1 MIFKIDVA
9 TIMIETKTTIVKF
22 VMVEWRFIGLQW
34 NLQFMTTYTTCIY
47 ELQNYIKSHG
57 YTTHADK

>member
-1 MIFKIDVA
+1 
-9 TIMIETKTTIVKF
+9 
-22 VMVEWRFIGLQW
+22 MVEWRFIGLQW

-57 YTTHADK
+57 YTIHADK